1 MTPEPGS
8 ESVIQEIS
16 TFVRDR
22 FRVPETSMIGV
33 DTELFREG
41 IVDSMGVLTLIA
53 FLEQTFEIQ
62 IEPREMLLA
71 NFETIAAMRDFV
83 MLKKS

>member
-62 IEPREMLLA
+62 IEPQEMVLS